1 MSKLIIGIHGLSNK
15 PPQKVLKQWWK
26 ASIQEGLKLIG
37 HPGVFFRFELV
48 YWADVLHPEP
58 LDHMLSD
65 EKNPF
70 HIEFPYVPAPSIE
83 KKEPNEF
90 RKKVLDF
97 LEKKM
102 DKIFLK
108 RDLSVI
114 FSSITDIIIRHYF
127 KDLDLYYS
135 ATCKGENN
143 EEVLARDIIRSRLED
158 IIRKHRKK
166 QILLISH
173 SMGSIIAFEVLSRI
187 SKELKIDT
195 FITAGSPLGQPYV
208 MNKMF
213 SELND
218 KSVKPP
224 KLRTPDSIFKNWFN
238 FSDLEDK
245 VAMNYSLSDDYK
257 KNQNRIMP
265 IDKIVFNNY
274 VYDQKRNP
282 HKSYGYLRTP
292 DMAEVI
298 YQFLARDRSKFTFWF
313 TNRFNEFLEKIRKK
327 R

>member
-1 MSKLIIGIHGLSNK
+1 MSKLIIGIHGLGNK

-26 ASIQEGLKLIG
+26 ASIHEGLKAIG
-37 HPGVFFRFELV
+37 HPGVFFQFELV

-58 LDHMLSD
+58 LDPALSD

-70 HIEFPYVPAPSIE
+70 YIEFPYVPATSIE

-114 FSSITDIIIRHYF
+114 FSSITDIIIRRYF

-135 ATCKGENN
+135 ATCIDENN
-143 EEVLARDIIRSRLED
+143 EKVLAKDIIRSRLED
-158 IIRKHRKK
+158 IIRKHRRK

-173 SMGSIIAFEVLSRI
+173 SMGSIIAFEVLDRI
-187 SKELKIDT
+187 SNDLKIDT
-195 FITAGSPLGQPYV
+195 FITLGSPLGQPYV
-208 MNKMF
+208 MEKMF

-224 KLRTPDSIFKNWFN
+224 KLRTPDSIYKNWYN
-238 FSDLEDK
+238 FADLEDK
-245 VAMNYSLSDDYK
+245 VAMNYGLSDDYD
-257 KNQNRIMP
+257 KNHSGIAP
-265 IDKIVFNNY
+265 ADKIVFNNY
-274 VYDQKRNP
+274 VYNQKRNP
-282 HKSYGYLRTP
+282 HKSYGYLRTG

-298 YQFLARDRSKFTFWF
+298 YQFLASDRSRFTFWF
-313 TNRFNEFLEKIRKK
+313 SNRVIEFLEKIWKK